1 MADDENWR
9 VIFAMPAVI
18 AIIQIL
24 LFLFVFKEEP
34 VAFNIAEGKE
44 AEAKAL
50 LKRIYKS
57 KDVADFDRL
66 IDEQCEYLSN
76 NTAKDV
82 STLSLKDAVCGVK
95 YRKATWT
102 CALLN
107 TFMQQTGINAVNV
120 YANRLLVSM
129 DE

>member
-1 MADDENWR
+1 MGALLPTEEELMADDENWR

-66 IDEQCEYLSN
+66 IDE
-76 NTAKDV
+76 
-82 STLSLKDAVCGVK
+82 
-95 YRKATWT
+95 
-102 CALLN
+102 
-107 TFMQQTGINAVNV
+107 
-120 YANRLLVSM
+120 
-129 DE
+129 